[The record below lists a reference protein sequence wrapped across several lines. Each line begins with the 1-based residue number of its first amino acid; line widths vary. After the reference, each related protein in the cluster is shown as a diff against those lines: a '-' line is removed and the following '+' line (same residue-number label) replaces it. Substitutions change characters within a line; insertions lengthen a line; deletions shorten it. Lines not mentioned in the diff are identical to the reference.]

1 MKTPTMNAYSERK
14 TAYLNAF
21 ASYRDACAR
30 HAVRLNSPGR
40 GAYFSSKDAVENRRA
55 IRLAN
60 AARERARRIFDAV
73 ATYED
78 KAAMLLDALAEQ
90 ADFAQAH
97 S

>member
-1 MKTPTMNAYSERK
+1 MNAYSERK

-21 ASYRDACAR
+21 AAYRAACAR
-30 HAVRLNSPGR
+30 HAERLNRPGAM
-40 GAYFSSKDAVENRRA
+40 AYFSSKDAVENRRA

-60 AARERARRIFDAV
+60 AARERARRVFDSV
-73 ATYED
+73 ATLED

-90 ADFAQAH
+90 ADFVQAH